1 MFLIILF
8 LKIWCVVIYAY
19 TFYVS
24 MCNSSGSPT
33 FPMPIVLVSISQNQ
47 LLMPMLHLESEN
59 VLSYLFCFH
68 MLFLST
74 KISVKH
80 LGKSCGVSISED
92 LIFRLLFGQIC
103 SGNCLI
109 SPSPFSLDIRSGL
122 DGKGN
127 SF

>member
-1 MFLIILF
+1 M
-8 LKIWCVVIYAY
+8 VIYAY
-19 TFYVS
+19 AFLSTHVCIHIY

-33 FPMPIVLVSISQNQ
+33 FPMPMVLVSISQNQ
-47 LLMPMLHLESEN
+47 LLMPVLHLESED
-59 VLSYLFCFH
+59 VPSYPFCFH

-80 LGKSCGVSISED
+80 LGKSSGVSISGD
-92 LIFRLLFGQIC
+92 LFCRLLFRQIC
-103 SGNCLI
+103 SGNYLI
-109 SPSPFSLDIRSGL
+109 SPSSFSLDIGSVL